1 LADVVLADVVLAD
14 VVLAD
19 VVLADVVLADVV
31 FSDLD
36 DFRFVTAFSEFSLF
50 AELDSTTLLD
60 TIDSPCCVAFRRS
73 SFVELM
79 PRWCV

>member
-1 LADVVLADVVLAD
+1 
-14 VVLAD
+14 
-19 VVLADVVLADVV
+19 LADVVLADVV

-79 PRWCV
+79 PRWGV